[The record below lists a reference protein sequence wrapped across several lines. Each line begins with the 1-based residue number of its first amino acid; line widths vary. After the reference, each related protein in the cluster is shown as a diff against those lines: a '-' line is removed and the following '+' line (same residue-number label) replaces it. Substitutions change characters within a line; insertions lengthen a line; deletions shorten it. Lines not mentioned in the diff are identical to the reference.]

1 MLYVLFSGT
10 EWIMELAEVLNIR
23 ISDSITVHICSIPVI
38 VCYSVCVERL
48 GWPTFTLECVEQ
60 VTIAATMLP
69 SDLTRIWPHLSF
81 YLIVWNSNYL
91 IWLCFADRFAKASNW
106 WRKFLYCSLQGL
118 ASITGLDSRKWL
130 DASCAK
136 GKYLHTLL
144 LIICSI
150 NRKAILQ

>member
-69 SDLTRIWPHLSF
+69 SDLTRI
-81 YLIVWNSNYL
+81 
-91 IWLCFADRFAKASNW
+91 
-106 WRKFLYCSLQGL
+106 
-118 ASITGLDSRKWL
+118 
-130 DASCAK
+130 
-136 GKYLHTLL
+136 
-144 LIICSI
+144 
-150 NRKAILQ
+150 